1 MKDELEKKAEVFK
14 MLSNP
19 VRLCILLNLIK
30 NGTKNVSE
38 LSVCSCVSQSLM
50 SQQLAKLKLAK
61 VISCNKQK
69 NEVYYEIVDR
79 DVEEIIK
86 KVFNI

>member
-1 MKDELEKKAEVFK
+1 MKDEINKRAEIFK

-19 VRLCILLNLIK
+19 VRLCILLNLIR

-38 LSVCSCVSQSLM
+38 LSVCSAVTQSLM
-50 SQQLAKLKLAK
+50 SQQLSKLKLAK
-61 VISCNKQK
+61 IIECTKQK
-69 NEVYYEIVDR
+69 NEVYYEIVHKE
-79 DVEEIIK
+79 VEDIIK